1 MIQHYFIIAIRNIF
15 KYKLQSIISL
25 LGLGISFACVS
36 LAIYWNHYEVSFDS
50 FHQNA
55 DRIYSARMLQ
65 TELNQ
70 IFGIAGDVIVPLKRD
85 YQEVEKACGIQS
97 NSVDIA
103 DSEKKMLFPEESV
116 SFVEATSDVFDI
128 FDFDWIAG
136 NGQAVLSGVNKI
148 AVSEAVANKIADGS
162 PLGFKLLINKQLYE
176 VSGIYRTWTTH
187 SNLRPDILHIV
198 PEMDEKSSCS
208 IYALLRTGIDVEK
221 FIRKI
226 KNDTI
231 SYRFGSRQFPQVLNL
246 WTPLKALH
254 YTYPENERNVHM
266 RDVYLFTGFAVLLSL
281 CALLNYLTLFIS
293 RIRTRGRDMALR
305 VMCGSSTGQLGVLLM
320 TEYFLLLLASLLV
333 SILFVEI
340 AIPSFMELSQI
351 AVERV
356 SIYKGCGYLLVFI
369 LFMSLQL
376 SLVPVFYFRRK
387 VLRVQIDAAPVHLSN
402 NGFRLTAV
410 CLQLTVSLFFMFCT
424 TMMMKQIHHLLYT
437 DINVERKQ
445 IGVVQSQVGAN
456 RIMDILRQIPV
467 VKEKVPLFN
476 VLFPYVDGSS
486 MSIHSWEGKA
496 IDTPPISGRIVK
508 INDSI
513 AHFYDIKLKEGTQT
527 FNLQDKE
534 CLINETFARS
544 MKTDNPVGKHLQNF
558 GIVKGVIYDFQSQS
572 PTSPVPA
579 IVFCSTHSAFEPRSV
594 AFKYEDDFLTVERIV
609 REIFDRDGITYS
621 LEDCEA
627 EYRKLLKPEH
637 NILKLLGVLFA
648 VSMLM
653 ALFGIYALM
662 VQACEKHRK
671 EITIRKVNGAHV
683 INILSL
689 FFRQYMQQ
697 VMVAAIIAFPTGYWV
712 IKCWLEQYTLQT
724 EISFWVFLFVFFSTV
739 LLVTLCVGYNVW
751 RAANENPANVIRKG

>member
-1 MIQHYFIIAIRNIF
+1 MIQHYFIIAIRNIC

-351 AVERV
+351 AVERG

-387 VLRVQIDAAPVHLSN
+387 VLRVQIDAVPVHLSN

-445 IGVVQSQVGAN
+445 IGVVQSQIGAN

-496 IDTPPISGRIVK
+496 IDTPPISGRIVI

-513 AHFYDIKLKEGTQT
+513 AHFYDIELKEGTQT

-544 MKTDNPVGKHLQNF
+544 MKTDNPVGKHLQSF
-558 GIVKGVIYDFQSQS
+558 GVVKGVVYDFQSQS

-671 EITIRKVNGAHV
+671 EIAIRKVNGAHV